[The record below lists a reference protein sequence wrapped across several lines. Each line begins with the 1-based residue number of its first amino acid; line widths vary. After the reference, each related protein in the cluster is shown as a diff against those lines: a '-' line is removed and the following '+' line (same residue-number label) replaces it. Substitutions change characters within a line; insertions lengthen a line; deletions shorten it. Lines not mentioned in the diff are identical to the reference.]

1 MKLIG
6 NCKDC
11 CYYTP
16 KNYKVCDDGVC
27 HRYPKAVHKWRDD
40 FCGEF
45 ARKSVG
51 PKVMRNG

>member
-1 MKLIG
+1 MKLMG

-11 CYYTP
+11 YYYTP